1 MLITCHNCETIFQ
14 IDKSKIA
21 QKGQQVKCSVCAHV
35 WTIFPDN
42 EEETN
47 TPKLN
52 LNRNEDL
59 STEATTQKL
68 QGPKHRQDIL
78 EKNKNK
84 KSNFLAFLIWLFII
98 CMVLVLAIFALITY
112 RATVTAYYPK
122 LSTFF
127 ELAGININYS
137 SESLAIKNLQTDW
150 KDDIL
155 RVRGDIFNNGS
166 MRVHTLPV
174 KITVIDPS
182 GLLLSTHEIW
192 PDSITIDASEYVPF
206 FAQITIDAD
215 EKAEIQVDF
224 LSYKSK

>member
-59 STEATTQKL
+59 STEAKTQKL

-78 EKNKNK
+78 EKNK
-84 KSNFLAFLIWLFII
+84 KSNFFAFLIWLLLIV
-98 CMVLVLAIFALITY
+98 MVLTLVIFALITN

-137 SESLAIKNLQTDW
+137 SESLDIKNLQTDW

-155 RVRGDIFNNGS
+155 RVRGDIFNDGS

-192 PDSITIDASEYVPF
+192 PDSTTIDAYEYVPF

-224 LSYKSK
+224 LTYKSK

>member
-59 STEATTQKL
+59 STKAKTKKL
-68 QGPKHRQDIL
+68 QGPKHGQDIL
-78 EKNKNK
+78 QKNK

-98 CMVLVLAIFALITY
+98 CMVVTLAIFALITY

-127 ELAGININYS
+127 ELAGIKINYS
-137 SESLAIKNLQTDW
+137 SESLDIKNLQTVW

-192 PDSITIDASEYVPF
+192 PDSTTIDASEYVPF

>member
-1 MLITCHNCETIFQ
+1 MLITCHNCKTIFQ

-35 WTIFPDN
+35 WTIFPDT
-42 EEETN
+42 EAETN
-47 TPKLN
+47 TPKLK

-59 STEATTQKL
+59 SSEAKTQKL
-68 QGPKHRQDIL
+68 QGPKNRQDIL
-78 EKNKNK
+78 KKNK
-84 KSNFLAFLIWLFII
+84 KSIFLAFSIWLFII
-98 CMVLVLAIFALITY
+98 CMVLVLAIFALINY

-137 SESLAIKNLQTDW
+137 SESLAIQNLQTDW

-192 PDSITIDASEYVPF
+192 PDSTQNIFENPR
-206 FAQITIDAD
+206 
-215 EKAEIQVDF
+215 
-224 LSYKSK
+224 

>member
-1 MLITCHNCETIFQ
+1 MLITCHNCKTIFQ

-21 QKGQQVKCSVCAHV
+21 QKGQQVKCSVCAHI

-42 EEETN
+42 EAETN

-52 LNRNEDL
+52 LNRNEGL
-59 STEATTQKL
+59 SAEAKTQKL
-68 QGPKHRQDIL
+68 QGPKNRQDIL
-78 EKNKNK
+78 KKNK
-84 KSNFLAFLIWLFII
+84 KSIFLAFSIWLFII

-137 SESLAIKNLQTDW
+137 SESLTIQNLQTDW

-192 PDSITIDASEYVPF
+192 PDSITIDASEHVPF

>member
-1 MLITCHNCETIFQ
+1 MKYEKIDEIFSRLKE
-14 IDKSKIA
+14 KSINRIA
-21 QKGQQVKCSVCAHV
+21 MIGHV
-35 WTIFPDN
+35 IR
-42 EEETN
+42 
-47 TPKLN
+47 PKLN
-52 LNRNEDL
+52 LNRNEDP

-78 EKNKNK
+78 EKNK
-84 KSNFLAFLIWLFII
+84 KSNFLAFLIWLFIT
-98 CMVLVLAIFALITY
+98 CMVLILAIVALITY

-137 SESLAIKNLQTDW
+137 SESLAIQNLQTDW

-166 MRVHTLPV
+166 MRVHTLPI

-192 PDSITIDASEYVPF
+192 PDSTTIDASEHVPF

-224 LSYKSK
+224 LSFKSK

>member
-59 STEATTQKL
+59 STEAKTKKL
-68 QGPKHRQDIL
+68 QGPKHGQDIL
-78 EKNKNK
+78 QKNK

-98 CMVLVLAIFALITY
+98 CMVVTLAIFALITY

-127 ELAGININYS
+127 ELAGIKINYS
-137 SESLAIKNLQTDW
+137 SESLDIKNLRTDW

-166 MRVHTLPV
+166 IRVHTLPV

-192 PDSITIDASEYVPF
+192 PDSTTIDASEYVPF

-215 EKAEIQVDF
+215 KKAEIQVDF
-224 LSYKSK
+224 LSYKSR

>member
-1 MLITCHNCETIFQ
+1 MY
-14 IDKSKIA
+14 K
-21 QKGQQVKCSVCAHV
+21 
-35 WTIFPDN
+35 
-42 EEETN
+42 
-47 TPKLN
+47 
-52 LNRNEDL
+52 
-59 STEATTQKL
+59 
-68 QGPKHRQDIL
+68 RQ
-78 EKNKNK
+78 
-84 KSNFLAFLIWLFII
+84 
-98 CMVLVLAIFALITY
+98 
-112 RATVTAYYPK
+112 
-122 LSTFF
+122 
-127 ELAGININYS
+127 
-137 SESLAIKNLQTDW
+137 SESLAIQNLQTDW

-192 PDSITIDASEYVPF
+192 PDSTTIDASEYVPF